1 MRNQIDRLFEHGAFI
16 GCLALLLI
24 LPLCLGLAFGM
35 LCLEGWILMLLWNAI
50 LVPLFNF
57 GTLTFWWGVGIV
69 LICNILFKSS
79 KKIIKKDE

>member
-1 MRNQIDRLFEHGAFI
+1 MRDIIDRLFDNGVFI
-16 GCLALLLI
+16 GCLALLII
-24 LPLCLGLAFGM
+24 LPLCLGLVFGM

-79 KKIIKKDE
+79 KKIIQKDE